1 MTVRLKPR
9 DRNENWLL
17 IKKPDEYARAGAM
30 AEVIEREGARQAK
43 MASKPVTTKANIL
56 TGGPSGNSEIPYPAD
71 APAPDEGWVTADRA
85 PTMLLCHCLARSE
98 QDVLSLRHTWHSV
111 PFI

>member
-17 IKKPDEYARAGAM
+17 TKKPDEYARAGAM

-43 MASKPVTTKANIL
+43 MASKPVTTKAKIL
-56 TGGPSGNSEIPYPAD
+56 TEGPSGNSAIPPVLRVMRGSSRQPGPA
-71 APAPDEGWVTADRA
+71 TRSSRRRA
-85 PTMLLCHCLARSE
+85 SA
-98 QDVLSLRHTWHSV
+98 
-111 PFI
+111 